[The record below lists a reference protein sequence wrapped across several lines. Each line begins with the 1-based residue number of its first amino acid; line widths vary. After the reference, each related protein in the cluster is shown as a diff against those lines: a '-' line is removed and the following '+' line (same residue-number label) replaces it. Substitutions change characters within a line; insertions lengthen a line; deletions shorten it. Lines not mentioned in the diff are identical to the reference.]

1 MSVALTLYG
10 RAGCHLCDDMEQQLR
25 RLQPERGFELTV
37 VDIDGDPALGGE
49 YGLKIPVLMAGTR
62 EICHYR
68 LDLDALARIL
78 GDE

>member
-10 RAGCHLCDDMEQQLR
+10 RSGCHLCEDMEQQLR
-25 RLQPERGFELTV
+25 RLQPEHGFELAV

-49 YGLKIPVLMAGTR
+49 YGLKIPVLMAGAR

-68 LDLDALARIL
+68 LDFDALARIL